1 MSYYGFV
8 FFLTIPA
15 GPLVKDN
22 QPALHDAIR
31 LLFDPPNDLDPL
43 PLLDRRE
50 ATTLN
55 RGHGRA
61 DERRGLVASTD
72 LTAYL
77 DWPGVQQVFRVERTW
92 RERGHDHRARHYG
105 ITSLPPGR
113 ADAAYLFALRRG
125 HWAIENALHRQ
136 KDVAFGED
144 ASLIH
149 LGQGPTVM
157 ALLRDA
163 ALNLLRRAGVRQIA
177 ARLRHHA
184 QYPEQAV
191 ALVIS
196 PPATHA

>member
-1 MSYYGFV
+1 
-8 FFLTIPA
+8 
-15 GPLVKDN
+15 
-22 QPALHDAIR
+22 
-31 LLFDPPNDLDPL
+31 
-43 PLLDRRE
+43 
-50 ATTLN
+50 
-55 RGHGRA
+55 
-61 DERRGLVASTD
+61 
-72 LTAYL
+72 
-77 DWPGVQQVFRVERTW
+77 
-92 RERGHDHRARHYG
+92 
-105 ITSLPPGR
+105 
-113 ADAAYLFALRRG
+113 LRRG